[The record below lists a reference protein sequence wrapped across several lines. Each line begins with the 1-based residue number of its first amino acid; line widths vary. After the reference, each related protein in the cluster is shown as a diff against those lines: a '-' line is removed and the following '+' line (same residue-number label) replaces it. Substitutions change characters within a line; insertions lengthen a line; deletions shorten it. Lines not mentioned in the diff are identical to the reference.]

1 MFNGHTAN
9 IQGVQPLDGERA
21 LSYSWDS
28 TLRLWNLKDGSSKVF
43 KGHTKSIEGVQLLD
57 GDRALSYSDDSTIR
71 LWCLSTQKLLN
82 VYVFEG
88 IDKVFDIGNNRLLC
102 FASNGQHR
110 FLEIM
115 DNEIKQT

>member
-1 MFNGHTAN
+1 MVFTGHTKS
-9 IQGVQPLDGERA
+9 IKGFQLLDGERA
-21 LSYSWDS
+21 LSWS
-28 TLRLWNLKDGSSKVF
+28 
-43 KGHTKSIEGVQLLD
+43 
-57 GDRALSYSDDSTIR
+57 ADSTIR

-88 IDKVFDIGNNRLLC
+88 IDKVVDIGNNRLLC